1 MITAINT
8 SSTAV
13 GSNDDSQDQHKKIL
27 TLWTQDFIAC
37 QPLAPFFHIATLGSE
52 QHSGEHV
59 IALEKEREIR
69 LLARTLSAT
78 GKTVSVFVCHDP
90 LELSI
95 HTMGHNAAM
104 MILQQKLS
112 YAEWLNEIKEA
123 PLSLEDA
130 VAIATDILFF
140 QPESV
145 ERTIEL
151 DTLGRRAK
159 VSDYKWSKDYLAAIK
174 AQLEKSLN
182 LPSSE
187 KKSAKERLR
196 LDIQAL
202 LKETD
207 VLDYEVTRADI
218 QSRYRLNHKALEK
231 IIHSISQLSQEAESV
246 DLGLDE
252 LFDQPTNNV
261 EYLIPGMLPLGEAA
275 LLIANP
281 KAGKSLLAYDA
292 AFAVATGEDT
302 FLGERCLRGKV
313 LIIQCDESTATAKG
327 RLLKR
332 GFRRE
337 DGPNVRFMPKFNI
350 TQLGALERSLESFR
364 PKLVVIDSVRRICA
378 GREISENS
386 AEFAD
391 YIYQLKELCAKYNAA
406 LLLIHHSNKNADAI
420 GVEKVRGSTAIAGAV
435 WGVWELTQKP
445 KTDPNNKKKL
455 IIDPK
460 DPTRLLSITAR
471 DVEGQ
476 RLLIELD
483 PENNHWINR
492 GVEGVNPEE
501 VKKQKCH
508 AGRVIELLKSVA
520 PTGLEA
526 GEINERLDI
535 GRGVY
540 SIVNRLLAQKMIGS
554 RPSTRDRR
562 RTVYFCSLEEN
573 PCIESLSGTA
583 SSVGNPPPPTE
594 TVSNVIEYA
603 ESIDISSVQRSI
615 TIDHNSIALD
625 HSPPE
630 PDGVKQASNLD
641 IKSDAEYSITSSPVE
656 GERGVESDVIHYVPE
671 VAQAPRLQPI
681 AKDEVVK
688 TNPQLLLATTQTIL
702 GIIAIHTQPY
712 FKWEDNVN
720 AAVELLPL
728 TENWSEVQEIISG
741 LELDKAQQQEVERR
755 LTQLGHSGKLHAL
768 SGRTQVAQSE
778 LAAGEKVAKA
788 ERLFRNGDRVRYQHW
803 YGRFAGYAR
812 SGCLV
817 EFDKSKSTTKLY
829 GPAPTQLLAESEL
842 VLVKRFKALK

>member
-1 MITAINT
+1 
-8 SSTAV
+8 
-13 GSNDDSQDQHKKIL
+13 
-27 TLWTQDFIAC
+27 
-37 QPLAPFFHIATLGSE
+37 
-52 QHSGEHV
+52 
-59 IALEKEREIR
+59 
-69 LLARTLSAT
+69 
-78 GKTVSVFVCHDP
+78 
-90 LELSI
+90 
-95 HTMGHNAAM
+95 MGHNAAM

-112 YAEWLNEIKEA
+112 YAEWLDEIKET

-130 VAIATDILFF
+130 VAIATDILSF

-281 KAGKSLLAYDA
+281 KTGKSLLAYDA

-313 LIIQCDESTATAKG
+313 LIIQCDESTATAKN

-350 TQLGALERSLESFR
+350 TQLGALERSLEAFR

-406 LLLIHHSNKNADAI
+406 LLLIHHSNKNSDAI

-501 VKKQKCH
+501 VKKQRCH

-526 GEINERLDI
+526 CEINETLKI

-573 PCIESLSGTA
+573 PCNESLSGTA

-603 ESIDISSVQRSI
+603 KSIDISSVQSSI
-615 TIDHNSIALD
+615 TIDHKSIALD

-641 IKSDAEYSITSSPVE
+641 VKGDTEYSITSSPLE
-656 GERGVESDVIHYVPE
+656 GGRGLNSDVIEYVAE

-688 TNPQLLLATTQTIL
+688 SNPQLLLATTQTIL

-712 FKWEDNVN
+712 FKWEDDVNV
-720 AAVELLPL
+720 AVELLPL

-755 LTQLGHSGKLHAL
+755 LAQLGHYGKLQAL
-768 SGRTQVAQSE
+768 LEKTQVAQSE
-778 LAAGEKVAKA
+778 SARGAEVAKA

-803 YGRFAGYAR
+803 YGRFAGYAK

-829 GPAPTQLLAESEL
+829 GSAPTQLLAESSL
-842 VLVKRFKALK
+842 VLVKRVTSP

>member
-1 MITAINT
+1 
-8 SSTAV
+8 
-13 GSNDDSQDQHKKIL
+13 
-27 TLWTQDFIAC
+27 
-37 QPLAPFFHIATLGSE
+37 
-52 QHSGEHV
+52 
-59 IALEKEREIR
+59 
-69 LLARTLSAT
+69 
-78 GKTVSVFVCHDP
+78 
-90 LELSI
+90 
-95 HTMGHNAAM
+95 
-104 MILQQKLS
+104 
-112 YAEWLNEIKEA
+112 
-123 PLSLEDA
+123 
-130 VAIATDILFF
+130 
-140 QPESV
+140 
-145 ERTIEL
+145 
-151 DTLGRRAK
+151 
-159 VSDYKWSKDYLAAIK
+159 
-174 AQLEKSLN
+174 
-182 LPSSE
+182 
-187 KKSAKERLR
+187 
-196 LDIQAL
+196 
-202 LKETD
+202 
-207 VLDYEVTRADI
+207 
-218 QSRYRLNHKALEK
+218 
-231 IIHSISQLSQEAESV
+231 
-246 DLGLDE
+246 
-252 LFDQPTNNV
+252 
-261 EYLIPGMLPLGEAA
+261 
-275 LLIANP
+275 
-281 KAGKSLLAYDA
+281 
-292 AFAVATGEDT
+292 
-302 FLGERCLRGKV
+302 
-313 LIIQCDESTATAKG
+313 
-327 RLLKR
+327 
-332 GFRRE
+332 
-337 DGPNVRFMPKFNI
+337 MPKFNI

-573 PCIESLSGTA
+573 PSLSGTA
-583 SSVGNPPPPTE
+583 LSVGNPPPPTE

-630 PDGVKQASNLD
+630 PEEVKQALNLD
-641 IKSDAEYSITSSPVE
+641 SKSDVEYSITSSPLE
-656 GERGVESDVIHYVPE
+656 GGRGLNSDVIEYVAS
-671 VAQAPRLQPI
+671 VAQAPVVQPI

-712 FKWEDNVN
+712 FKWEDDVN

-728 TENWSEVQEIISG
+728 TENWEEVQEIISG

-755 LTQLGHSGKLHAL
+755 LAQLGHSGKRKAL
-768 SGRTQVAQSE
+768 SSKTQVAQSE
-778 LAAGEKVAKA
+778 SAAGEKVAKA

-842 VLVKRFKALK
+842 VLVKRVTSP